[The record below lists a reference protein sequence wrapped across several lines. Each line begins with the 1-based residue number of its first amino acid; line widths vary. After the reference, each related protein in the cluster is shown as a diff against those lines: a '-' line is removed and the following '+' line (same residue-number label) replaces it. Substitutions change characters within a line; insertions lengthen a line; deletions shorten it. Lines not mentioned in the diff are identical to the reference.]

1 VPDALHIHTAGRV
14 TGWSGATAV
23 RLRSAGRRLLLA
35 HIVPWGQAV
44 EIHGD
49 KGTFLE
55 WFRKGSIDRSSRP
68 PLMLKHTRDGGQP
81 VGTCL
86 RLFETPL
93 GLDGVF
99 EVFAGDLGD
108 GVLDLID
115 QHRRVPCSAGF
126 FPLPHGHR
134 AHVEATMPGVERVG
148 VDLAEVALCHQGAYP
163 QAYVR
168 RYGT

>member
-1 VPDALHIHTAGRV
+1 VTNVEHFHAAGRV
-14 TGWSGATAV
+14 MGWTGATAV
-23 RLRSAGRRLLLA
+23 RLRSAGQRLLLA
-35 HIVPWGQAV
+35 HIVPWGQPV
-44 EIHGD
+44 EIQGD

-68 PLMLKHTRDGGQP
+68 VLMLKHARDGGQP

-86 RLFETPL
+86 RLFDTPM
-93 GLDGVF
+93 GFDGVF

-134 AHVEATMPGVERVG
+134 IHGEAPLPGVERVG
-148 VDLAEVALCHQGAYP
+148 VDLAEVAICHAGAYP
-163 QAYVR
+163 QAFVR
-168 RYGT
+168 RYGH